1 MKKFLVFLLLF
12 TACSVSL
19 TDESLESTT
28 TTSTEILTP
37 CEQIE
42 KEYID
47 LSNKLFNTSFE
58 LNKYID
64 DLSPKSV
71 DDDRVSFFED
81 LEKNWNYQGV
91 YENYLEVRF
100 EVYKSINNLYIN
112 NSDCLI
118 DGDQEISSEQVDEAK
133 KDLDEFKEKYES

>member
-1 MKKFLVFLLLF
+1 MKKFLIFLLFL
-12 TACSVSL
+12 TACSVGL
-19 TDESLESTT
+19 IDESLESTT
-28 TTSTEILTP
+28 TTSTEVLTP

-47 LSNKLFNTSFE
+47 LSNELFNTSFE

-64 DLSPKSV
+64 DLSPNSV
-71 DDDRVSFFED
+71 DDDRISFFED

-91 YENYLEVRF
+91 YKNYLEVRF
-100 EVYKSINNLYIN
+100 KVYKSINNLYIN

-118 DGDQEISSEQVDEAK
+118 DGDQEISSEQVEKAK
-133 KDLDEFKEKYES
+133 KDLDEFKENYGS

>member
-91 YENYLEVRF
+91 YKNYLEVRF

>member
-81 LEKNWNYQGV
+81 IEKNWNYQGV
-91 YENYLEVRF
+91 YKNYLEVRF

-112 NSDCLI
+112 NSDCLV

>member
-91 YENYLEVRF
+91 YKNYLEVRF

-112 NSDCLI
+112 NSDCLV

>member
-1 MKKFLVFLLLF
+1 MF

-28 TTSTEILTP
+28 TTSSEVLTP

-47 LSNKLFNTSFE
+47 LSNELFNTSFE

-81 LEKNWNYQGV
+81 IEKNWNYQGV
-91 YENYLEVRF
+91 YKNYLEVRF

>member
-1 MKKFLVFLLLF
+1 MKKFLIFLLLF

-91 YENYLEVRF
+91 YKNYLEVRF

-112 NSDCLI
+112 NSDCLV